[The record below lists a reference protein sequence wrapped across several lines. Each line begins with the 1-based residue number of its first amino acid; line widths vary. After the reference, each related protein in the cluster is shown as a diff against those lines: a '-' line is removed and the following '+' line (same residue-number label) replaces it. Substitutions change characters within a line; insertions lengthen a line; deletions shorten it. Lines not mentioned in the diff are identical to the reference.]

1 MAKIRA
7 DSDAYWLVVVCSRLP
22 TPAAMML
29 LVSQGCLA
37 GLGAGVRVLV
47 GRNSSV

>member
-7 DSDAYWLVVVCSRLP
+7 DSDAYWLVVVCLRLP

-37 GLGAGVRVLV
+37 GPGVRVLV